1 MYIKPNYGMG
11 GGIRSLLSPLTN
23 MITQH
28 LAKQSQESFS
38 DKIDPYIDQ
47 VETLTTETFP
57 ELNMSSTGGG
67 IGNFP
72 SPSINA
78 PMFQPSNP
86 LSTFID
92 FGNQMNQ
99 KGNNPNYQQTPFK
112 NTLNQGMTAL
122 GSYADQFQSD
132 QFQQT
137 LKNDPHFQNKDKF
150 NIIY

>member
-1 MYIKPNYGMG
+1 MYMKPNFNMG

-28 LAKQSQESFS
+28 LAKQSQESFN

-57 ELNMSSTGGG
+57 ELDMSSTGGG

-78 PMFQPSNP
+78 PLFQPSNP
-86 LSTFID
+86 TGIQPYRAFGVPADSPLHKNDLSTFVD

-99 KGNNPNYQQTPFK
+99 KGKNPSYQATPLNNI
-112 NTLNQGMTAL
+112 LDQGMQAL
-122 GSYADQFQSD
+122 YGY
-132 QFQQT
+132 
-137 LKNDPHFQNKDKF
+137 K
-150 NIIY
+150 

>member
-1 MYIKPNYGMG
+1 MKPNYGMG

-23 MITQH
+23 MITQQ
-28 LAKQSQESFS
+28 LAKQSQESFN

-78 PMFQPSNP
+78 PMFQPSIRKND

-99 KGNNPNYQQTPFK
+99 KGNNPNYQQTPF
-112 NTLNQGMTAL
+112 NNILDQGMTAL
-122 GSYADQFQSD
+122 GSYADQFQ
-132 QFQQT
+132 QA

-150 NIIY
+150 DIIY

>member
-1 MYIKPNYGMG
+1 MG

-28 LAKQSQESFS
+28 LAKQSQESFN

-57 ELNMSSTGGG
+57 DLNMSSTGGG

-78 PMFQPSNP
+78 PVFQPFNP
-86 LSTFID
+86 TGIQPYRAFGVPSDSPYNKNDLSTFVD

-99 KGNNPNYQQTPFK
+99 KGKNPSYQATPSFLSASKVNNI
-112 NTLNQGMTAL
+112 LDQGMQAL
-122 GSYADQFQSD
+122 YGY
-132 QFQQT
+132 
-137 LKNDPHFQNKDKF
+137 K
-150 NIIY
+150 

>member
-1 MYIKPNYGMG
+1 MSDILGMMKPNYGMG

-78 PMFQPSNP
+78 PMFQPSTPRFGVPADSPYHKND
-86 LSTFID
+86 LSTFVD

-99 KGNNPNYQQTPFK
+99 KGKNPSYQATPFK
-112 NTLNQGMTAL
+112 NILDQGMQAL
-122 GSYADQFQSD
+122 YGY
-132 QFQQT
+132 
-137 LKNDPHFQNKDKF
+137 K
-150 NIIY
+150 

>member
-1 MYIKPNYGMG
+1 MSDILGMIKPNFGYGMG

-23 MITQH
+23 MITQQ
-28 LAKQSQESFS
+28 LAKQSQESFN

-78 PMFQPSNP
+78 PVFQPFNP
-86 LSTFID
+86 IGTQPR
-92 FGNQMNQ
+92 FGVPSIGTLGGM
-99 KGNNPNYQQTPFK
+99 GNFNSDMPSKTV
-112 NTLNQGMTAL
+112 LGG
-122 GSYADQFQSD
+122 GSYTD
-132 QFQQT
+132 QFQQA
-137 LKNDPHFQNKDKF
+137 LKNDTHFQNKDKF